1 MSKSFTLEDM
11 IACYATG
18 VFPMSEDR
26 DDPRLFLVDPEERG
40 IFPLDHFHIPRRLRR
55 TLRTTSFQVRIDT
68 AFDQVVHLCAE
79 ADEGREE
86 TWINHPLESL
96 YSALFSRGLAHSVEV
111 WGGQDLV
118 GGLYGVCLNGAF
130 FGESMFSRVT
140 DASKIALCHL
150 VARLKVGG
158 YSLLD
163 AQFHTDHL
171 AQFGLIAISR
181 EDYRTRLHQAL
192 AIEADFYAL
201 GPQADGEGVLHVI
214 NQAS

>member
-40 IFPLDHFHIPRRLRR
+40 IFPLDHFYIPRRLRR

-111 WGGQDLV
+111 WDGQDLV